1 MGVSVVVVWVEGAVS
16 MGGDEVFGP
25 GEQLR
30 SDWSGGVTMAP
41 RLPEACSI
49 PRVRA

>member
-1 MGVSVVVVWVEGAVS
+1 MVLRLAVGVIWVEGELS

-30 SDWSGGVTMAP
+30 SDRRCDDGTA
-41 RLPEACSI
+41 A
-49 PRVRA
+49 A